1 MGRFINPFTDM
12 GFKRIFGQE
21 VNKNLLIDFLNDL
34 LEGEKRI
41 INITFLDKEQL
52 GMTADDRSCIYDIY
66 CENENGEKFIVEM
79 QNRGHQNFK
88 ERAIY
93 YLSRSISNQGEK
105 GLKWLF
111 DLKAVY
117 GVFFMNFHL
126 EGQKHKRL
134 RTDVTLWETQTNK
147 PFSDKMR
154 FIFLDLPAFTKDEE
168 TCETDFE
175 RWIYILKNMEILQ
188 RMPFK
193 ARKSVLEELERLSEL
208 AAFSKED
215 RERYDESVKIYRD
228 NLATEQWALEMGEK
242 KGLEK
247 GIQIGREKGIQIGRN
262 EGIQIGRNEG
272 IQIGQEKGT
281 QTERLKNARG
291 MKTAGIAP
299 ELIAQITGLSPEE
312 IQKL

>member
-41 INITFLDKEQL
+41 VNITFLDKEQL
-52 GMTADDRSCIYDIY
+52 ATAADDRSCIYDIY
-66 CENENGEKFIVEM
+66 CENENGERFIVEM
-79 QNRGHQNFK
+79 QNRGHRNFK

-93 YLSRSISNQGEK
+93 YLSRTIANQGRK
-105 GLKWLF
+105 GPDWMF

-126 EGQKHKRL
+126 ESRQTRF
-134 RTDVTLWETQTNK
+134 RTDVSLCDLRTNE

-175 RWIYILKNMEILQ
+175 RWIYVLKNMEILQ

-193 ARKSVLEELERLSEL
+193 ARKSVFEELEKIADISAL
-208 AAFSKED
+208 SKED
-215 RERYDESVKIYRD
+215 QEKYEHIIKVYRD
-228 NLATEQWALEMGEK
+228 NLATEQWALETGEK
-242 KGLEK
+242 KGHEK
-247 GIQIGREKGIQIGRN
+247 GLQEGIQIGRE
-262 EGIQIGRNEG
+262 EG
-272 IQIGQEKGT
+272 
-281 QTERLKNARG
+281 LLDAARG
-291 MKTAGIAP
+291 MKTKGYPLEDIV
-299 ELIAQITGLSPEE
+299 QITGLSPKE
-312 IQKL
+312 IQAL

>member
-52 GMTADDRSCIYDIY
+52 GTTADDRSCIYDIY
-66 CENENGEKFIVEM
+66 CENENGERFIVEI
-79 QNRGHQNFK
+79 QNRGHRNFK

-93 YLSRSISNQGEK
+93 YLSRTIANQGQK
-105 GLKWLF
+105 GPSWMF

-126 EGQKHKRL
+126 DRRRQARF
-134 RTDVTLWETQTNK
+134 RTDVSLRDMRTNE

-175 RWIYILKNMEILQ
+175 RWIYVLKNMEILQ

-193 ARKSVLEELERLSEL
+193 ARKSVFEELEKIADISAL
-208 AAFSKED
+208 SKED
-215 RERYDESVKIYRD
+215 QEKYEHIIKVYRD
-228 NLATEQWALEMGEK
+228 NLVTEQWAIEQGFK
-242 KGLEK
+242 KGHEK
-247 GIQIGREKGIQIGRN
+247 GIEKGIEI
-262 EGIQIGRNEG
+262 
-272 IQIGQEKGT
+272 
-281 QTERLKNARG
+281 ERLKNARG
-291 MKTAGIAP
+291 MKAAGIAP

-312 IQKL
+312 IQEL

>member
-52 GMTADDRSCIYDIY
+52 GTTADDRSCIYDIY
-66 CENENGEKFIVEM
+66 CENENGERFIVEI
-79 QNRGHQNFK
+79 QNRGHRNFK

-93 YLSRSISNQGEK
+93 YLSRTIANQGQK
-105 GLKWLF
+105 GPSWMF

-126 EGQKHKRL
+126 DGRRQARF
-134 RTDVTLWETQTNK
+134 RTDVSLRDMRTNE

-175 RWIYILKNMEILQ
+175 RWIYVLKNMEILQ

-193 ARKSVLEELERLSEL
+193 ARKSVFEELEKIADISAL
-208 AAFSKED
+208 SKED
-215 RERYDESVKIYRD
+215 QEKYEHIIKVYRD
-228 NLATEQWALEMGEK
+228 KRKELR
-242 KGLEK
+242 KGLRSNGSK
-247 GIQIGREKGIQIGRN
+247 MPV
-262 EGIQIGRNEG
+262 
-272 IQIGQEKGT
+272 
-281 QTERLKNARG
+281 A
-291 MKTAGIAP
+291 
-299 ELIAQITGLSPEE
+299 
-312 IQKL
+312 

>member
-21 VNKNLLIDFLNDL
+21 VNKNLLIDFLNNL

-41 INITFLDKEQL
+41 IDITFLDKEQL
-52 GMTADDRSCIYDIY
+52 ATAADDRSCIYDIY
-66 CENENGEKFIVEM
+66 CENENGERFIVEM
-79 QNRGHQNFK
+79 QNRGHRNFK

-93 YLSRSISNQGEK
+93 YLSRTIANQGRK
-105 GLKWLF
+105 GPDWMF

-126 EGQKHKRL
+126 ESRQTKF
-134 RTDVTLWETQTNK
+134 RTDVSLRDMRTNE

-175 RWIYILKNMEILQ
+175 RWIYVLKNMEILQ

-193 ARKSVLEELERLSEL
+193 ARKSVFEELEKIADISAL
-208 AAFSKED
+208 SKED
-215 RERYDESVKIYRD
+215 QEKYEHIIKVYRD
-228 NLATEQWALEMGEK
+228 NLVTEQWAIE

-247 GIQIGREKGIQIGRN
+247 GRK
-262 EGIQIGRNEG
+262 EGIEI
-272 IQIGQEKGT
+272 
-281 QTERLKNARG
+281 ERLKNARG
-291 MKTAGIAP
+291 MKAKGYP
-299 ELIAQITGLSPEE
+299 LEDIAQITGLSVEE

>member
-41 INITFLDKEQL
+41 IDITFLDKEQL
-52 GMTADDRSCIYDIY
+52 GTSVDDRSCIYDIY
-66 CENENGEKFIVEM
+66 CENENGERFIVGI
-79 QNRGHQNFK
+79 QNRGHRNFK

-93 YLSRSISNQGEK
+93 YLSRAIANQGQK
-105 GLKWLF
+105 GPSWIF

-126 EGQKHKRL
+126 DGRRQARF
-134 RTDVTLWETQTNK
+134 RTDIDLRDMRTNE

-168 TCETDFE
+168 RCETDFE
-175 RWIYILKNMEILQ
+175 RWIYVLKNMEILQ

-193 ARKSVLEELERLSEL
+193 ARKSVFEELEKIADISAL
-208 AAFSKED
+208 SKED
-215 RERYDESVKIYRD
+215 QEKYEEIIKVYRD
-228 NLATEQWALEMGEK
+228 NLVTEQWAI
-242 KGLEK
+242 EK
-247 GIQIGREKGIQIGRN
+247 GHK
-262 EGIQIGRNEG
+262 EGILLTARNMKN
-272 IQIGQEKGT
+272 KGYSL
-281 QTERLKNARG
+281 ED
-291 MKTAGIAP
+291 
-299 ELIAQITGLSPEE
+299 IAQITGLTLEE
-312 IQKL
+312 IYKL

>member
-21 VNKNLLIDFLNDL
+21 VSKNLLIDFLNDL

-41 INITFLDKEQL
+41 VNITFLDKEQP
-52 GMTADDRSCIYDIY
+52 GITVDDRSCIYDIY

-93 YLSRSISNQGEK
+93 YLSKSISNQGEK
-105 GLKWLF
+105 GGKWLF

-126 EGQKHKRL
+126 ESRQTRF
-134 RTDVTLWETQTNK
+134 RTDVSLCDLRTNE

-168 TCETDFE
+168 SCETDFE

-262 EGIQIGRNEG
+262 EGIQIGREEG

-299 ELIAQITGLSPEE
+299 ELIARITGLSMEE

>member
-41 INITFLDKEQL
+41 VNITFLDKEQL
-52 GMTADDRSCIYDIY
+52 GTAADDRSCIYDIY
-66 CENENGEKFIVEM
+66 CENENGERFIVEM
-79 QNRGHQNFK
+79 QNRGHRNFK

-93 YLSRSISNQGEK
+93 YLSRTIANQGRK
-105 GLKWLF
+105 GPDWLF

-126 EGQKHKRL
+126 ESRQTRF
-134 RTDVTLWETQTNK
+134 RTDVSLCDLRTNE

-168 TCETDFE
+168 RCETDFE
-175 RWIYILKNMEILQ
+175 RWIYVLKNMEILQ

-193 ARKSVLEELERLSEL
+193 ARKSVFEELEKIADISAL
-208 AAFSKED
+208 SKED
-215 RERYDESVKIYRD
+215 QEKYEHIIKVYRD
-228 NLATEQWALEMGEK
+228 NLATEQWALETGEK
-242 KGLEK
+242 KGHEK
-247 GIQIGREKGIQIGRN
+247 GLQEGIQIGRE
-262 EGIQIGRNEG
+262 EG
-272 IQIGQEKGT
+272 
-281 QTERLKNARG
+281 LLDAARG
-291 MKTAGIAP
+291 MKAKGYPLEDIV
-299 ELIAQITGLSPEE
+299 QITGLSPKE
-312 IQKL
+312 IQTL

>member
-41 INITFLDKEQL
+41 VNITFLDKEQL
-52 GMTADDRSCIYDIY
+52 ATAADDRSCIYDIY
-66 CENENGEKFIVEM
+66 CENENGERFIVEI
-79 QNRGHQNFK
+79 QNRGHRNFK

-93 YLSRSISNQGEK
+93 YLSRAIANQGQK
-105 GLKWLF
+105 GPSWMF

-126 EGQKHKRL
+126 DGRRQARF
-134 RTDVTLWETQTNK
+134 RTDIDLRDMRTNE

-175 RWIYILKNMEILQ
+175 RWIYVLKNMEILQ

-193 ARKSVLEELERLSEL
+193 ARKSVFEELEKIADISAL
-208 AAFSKED
+208 SKED
-215 RERYDESVKIYRD
+215 QEKYEHIIKVYRD
-228 NLATEQWALEMGEK
+228 NLVTEQWAIEQGFK
-242 KGLEK
+242 KGHEK
-247 GIQIGREKGIQIGRN
+247 GHEKGLQEGIQIGRE
-262 EGIQIGRNEG
+262 EG
-272 IQIGQEKGT
+272 
-281 QTERLKNARG
+281 LLDAARG
-291 MKTAGIAP
+291 MKTKGYPLEDIV
-299 ELIAQITGLSPEE
+299 QITGLSPKE
-312 IQKL
+312 IQAL

>member
-1 MGRFINPFTDM
+1 M

-41 INITFLDKEQL
+41 VNITFLDKEQL
-52 GMTADDRSCIYDIY
+52 ATAADDRSCIYDIY
-66 CENENGEKFIVEM
+66 CENENGERFIVEM
-79 QNRGHQNFK
+79 QNRGHRNFK

-93 YLSRSISNQGEK
+93 YLSRTIANQGRK
-105 GLKWLF
+105 GPDWMF

-126 EGQKHKRL
+126 ESRQTRF
-134 RTDVTLWETQTNK
+134 RTDVSLCDLRTNE

-175 RWIYILKNMEILQ
+175 RWIYVLKNMEILQ

-193 ARKSVLEELERLSEL
+193 ARKSVFEELEKIADISAL
-208 AAFSKED
+208 SKED
-215 RERYDESVKIYRD
+215 QEKYEHIIKVYRD
-228 NLATEQWALEMGEK
+228 NLATEQWALETGEK
-242 KGLEK
+242 KGHEK
-247 GIQIGREKGIQIGRN
+247 GLQEGIQIGRE
-262 EGIQIGRNEG
+262 EG
-272 IQIGQEKGT
+272 
-281 QTERLKNARG
+281 LLDAARG
-291 MKTAGIAP
+291 MKTKGYPLEDIV
-299 ELIAQITGLSPEE
+299 QITGLSPKE
-312 IQKL
+312 IQAL

>member
-1 MGRFINPFTDM
+1 M
-12 GFKRIFGQE
+12 
-21 VNKNLLIDFLNDL
+21 
-34 LEGEKRI
+34 
-41 INITFLDKEQL
+41 
-52 GMTADDRSCIYDIY
+52 
-66 CENENGEKFIVEM
+66 
-79 QNRGHQNFK
+79 
-88 ERAIY
+88 
-93 YLSRSISNQGEK
+93 LSSS
-105 GLKWLF
+105 
-111 DLKAVY
+111 
-117 GVFFMNFHL
+117 
-126 EGQKHKRL
+126 
-134 RTDVTLWETQTNK
+134 TVTLWETQTNK

-247 GIQIGREKGIQIGRN
+247 GLQEGILIGRE
-262 EGIQIGRNEG
+262 EG
-272 IQIGQEKGT
+272 IQIGQKRGIQIGQKRGIQIGREEGM
-281 QTERLKNARG
+281 LDAARG
-291 MKTAGIAP
+291 MKTKGYP
-299 ELIAQITGLSPEE
+299 LEDIAQITGLSMEE

>member
-41 INITFLDKEQL
+41 IDITFLDKEQL
-52 GMTADDRSCIYDIY
+52 ATAADDRSCIYDIY
-66 CENENGEKFIVEM
+66 CENENGERFIVEM
-79 QNRGHQNFK
+79 QNRGHRNFK

-93 YLSRSISNQGEK
+93 YLSRTIANQGRK
-105 GLKWLF
+105 GPDWMF

-126 EGQKHKRL
+126 ESRQTKF
-134 RTDVTLWETQTNK
+134 RTDVSLRDMRTNE

-175 RWIYILKNMEILQ
+175 RWIYVLKNMEILQ

-193 ARKSVLEELERLSEL
+193 ARKSVFEELEKIADISAL
-208 AAFSKED
+208 SKED
-215 RERYDESVKIYRD
+215 QEKYEHIIKVYRD
-228 NLATEQWALEMGEK
+228 NLVTEQWAIE

-247 GIQIGREKGIQIGRN
+247 GRK
-262 EGIQIGRNEG
+262 EGIEI
-272 IQIGQEKGT
+272 
-281 QTERLKNARG
+281 ERLKNARG
-291 MKTAGIAP
+291 MKAKGYP
-299 ELIAQITGLSPEE
+299 LEDIAQITGLSVEE

>member
-21 VNKNLLIDFLNDL
+21 VNKDLLIDFLNDL

-41 INITFLDKEQL
+41 VNITFLDKEQL
-52 GMTADDRSCIYDIY
+52 GTAADDRSCIYDIY
-66 CENENGEKFIVEM
+66 CENENGERFIVEI
-79 QNRGHQNFK
+79 QNRGHRNFK

-93 YLSRSISNQGEK
+93 YLSRAIANQGQK
-105 GLKWLF
+105 GPSWMF

-126 EGQKHKRL
+126 DGRRQVRF
-134 RTDVTLWETQTNK
+134 RTDVSLRDMRTNE

-175 RWIYILKNMEILQ
+175 RWIYVLKNMEILQ

-193 ARKSVLEELERLSEL
+193 ARKSVFEELEKIADISAL
-208 AAFSKED
+208 SKED
-215 RERYDESVKIYRD
+215 QEKYEHIIKVYRD
-228 NLATEQWALEMGEK
+228 NLVTEQWAIEQGFK
-242 KGLEK
+242 KGHEK
-247 GIQIGREKGIQIGRN
+247 GHEKGLQEGIQIGRE
-262 EGIQIGRNEG
+262 EG
-272 IQIGQEKGT
+272 
-281 QTERLKNARG
+281 LLDAARG
-291 MKTAGIAP
+291 MKAKGYP
-299 ELIAQITGLSPEE
+299 LEDIAQITGLSPKE
-312 IQKL
+312 IQAL

>member
-21 VNKNLLIDFLNDL
+21 VNKDLLIDFLNDL

-41 INITFLDKEQL
+41 VNITFLDKEQL
-52 GMTADDRSCIYDIY
+52 GTAADDRSCIYDIY
-66 CENENGEKFIVEM
+66 CENENGERFIVEI
-79 QNRGHQNFK
+79 QNRGHRNFK

-93 YLSRSISNQGEK
+93 YLSRAIANQGQK
-105 GLKWLF
+105 GPSWMF

-126 EGQKHKRL
+126 ESRQTRF
-134 RTDVTLWETQTNK
+134 RTDVSLRDMRTNE

-175 RWIYILKNMEILQ
+175 RWIYVLKNMEILQ

-193 ARKSVLEELERLSEL
+193 ARKSVFEELEKIADISAL
-208 AAFSKED
+208 SKED
-215 RERYDESVKIYRD
+215 QEKYEHIIKVYRD
-228 NLATEQWALEMGEK
+228 NLVTEQWAIEQGFK
-242 KGLEK
+242 KGHEK
-247 GIQIGREKGIQIGRN
+247 GHEKGLQEGIQIGRE
-262 EGIQIGRNEG
+262 EG
-272 IQIGQEKGT
+272 
-281 QTERLKNARG
+281 LLDAARG
-291 MKTAGIAP
+291 MKAKGYPLEDIV
-299 ELIAQITGLSPEE
+299 QITGLSPKE
-312 IQKL
+312 IQAL

>member
-21 VNKNLLIDFLNDL
+21 VSKNLLIDFLNDL

-41 INITFLDKEQL
+41 VNITFLDKEQL
-52 GMTADDRSCIYDIY
+52 ATAADDRSCIYDIY
-66 CENENGEKFIVEM
+66 CENENGERFIVEM
-79 QNRGHQNFK
+79 QNRGHRNFK

-93 YLSRSISNQGEK
+93 YLSRTIANQGRK
-105 GLKWLF
+105 GPDWMF

-126 EGQKHKRL
+126 ESRQTRF
-134 RTDVTLWETQTNK
+134 RTDVSLCDLRTNE

-175 RWIYILKNMEILQ
+175 RWIYVLKNMEILQ

-193 ARKSVLEELERLSEL
+193 ARKSVFEELEKIADISAL
-208 AAFSKED
+208 SKED
-215 RERYDESVKIYRD
+215 QEKYEHIIKVYRD
-228 NLATEQWALEMGEK
+228 NLATEQWALETGEK
-242 KGLEK
+242 KGHEK
-247 GIQIGREKGIQIGRN
+247 GLQEGIQIGRE
-262 EGIQIGRNEG
+262 EG
-272 IQIGQEKGT
+272 
-281 QTERLKNARG
+281 LLDAARG
-291 MKTAGIAP
+291 MKAKGYPLEDIV
-299 ELIAQITGLSPEE
+299 QITGLSPKE
-312 IQKL
+312 IQAL

>member
-52 GMTADDRSCIYDIY
+52 GTAADDRSCIYDIY
-66 CENENGEKFIVEM
+66 CENENGERFIVEM
-79 QNRGHQNFK
+79 QNRGHRNFK

-93 YLSRSISNQGEK
+93 YLSRTIANQGRK
-105 GLKWLF
+105 GPDWLF

-126 EGQKHKRL
+126 DGRRQVRF
-134 RTDVTLWETQTNK
+134 RTDVSLRDMRTNE

-168 TCETDFE
+168 RCETDFE
-175 RWIYILKNMEILQ
+175 RWIYVLKNMEILQ

-193 ARKSVLEELERLSEL
+193 ARKSVFEELEKIADISAL
-208 AAFSKED
+208 SKED
-215 RERYDESVKIYRD
+215 QEKYEHIIKVYRD
-228 NLATEQWALEMGEK
+228 NLATEQWALETGEK
-242 KGLEK
+242 KGHEK
-247 GIQIGREKGIQIGRN
+247 GLQEGIQIGRE
-262 EGIQIGRNEG
+262 EGIQIGREEG
-272 IQIGQEKGT
+272 
-281 QTERLKNARG
+281 LLDAARG
-291 MKTAGIAP
+291 MKAKGYPLEDIV
-299 ELIAQITGLSPEE
+299 QITGLSPKE
-312 IQKL
+312 IQAL

>member
-52 GMTADDRSCIYDIY
+52 GTTADDRSCIYDIY
-66 CENENGEKFIVEM
+66 CENENGERFIVEI
-79 QNRGHQNFK
+79 QNRGHRNFK

-93 YLSRSISNQGEK
+93 YLSRAIANQGQK
-105 GLKWLF
+105 GPSWMF

-126 EGQKHKRL
+126 DRRRQARF
-134 RTDVTLWETQTNK
+134 RTDVSLRDMRTNE

-168 TCETDFE
+168 RCETDFE
-175 RWIYILKNMEILQ
+175 RWIYVLKNMEILQ

-193 ARKSVLEELERLSEL
+193 ARKSVFEELEKIADISAL
-208 AAFSKED
+208 SKED
-215 RERYDESVKIYRD
+215 QEKYEHIIKVYRD
-228 NLATEQWALEMGEK
+228 NLVTEQWAIEQGFKKGHE

-247 GIQIGREKGIQIGRN
+247 GLEKGRK
-262 EGIQIGRNEG
+262 EGILLTARNMKN
-272 IQIGQEKGT
+272 KGYSL
-281 QTERLKNARG
+281 ED
-291 MKTAGIAP
+291 
-299 ELIAQITGLSPEE
+299 IAQITGLTLEE
-312 IQKL
+312 IYKL

>member
-41 INITFLDKEQL
+41 IDITFLDKEQL
-52 GMTADDRSCIYDIY
+52 GTSVDDRSCIYDIY
-66 CENENGEKFIVEM
+66 CENENGERFIVEI
-79 QNRGHQNFK
+79 QNRGHRNFK

-93 YLSRSISNQGEK
+93 YLSRAIANHGQK
-105 GLKWLF
+105 GPSWMF

-126 EGQKHKRL
+126 DGRRQARF
-134 RTDVTLWETQTNK
+134 RTDIDLRDMKTNE

-168 TCETDFE
+168 RCETDFE
-175 RWIYILKNMEILQ
+175 RWIYVLKNMEILQ

-193 ARKSVLEELERLSEL
+193 ARKSVFEELEKIADISAL
-208 AAFSKED
+208 SKED
-215 RERYDESVKIYRD
+215 QEKYEEIIKVYRD
-228 NLATEQWALEMGEK
+228 NLVTEQWAI
-242 KGLEK
+242 EK
-247 GIQIGREKGIQIGRN
+247 GHK
-262 EGIQIGRNEG
+262 EGILLTARNMKN
-272 IQIGQEKGT
+272 KGYSS
-281 QTERLKNARG
+281 ED
-291 MKTAGIAP
+291 
-299 ELIAQITGLSPEE
+299 IAQITGLTLEE
-312 IQKL
+312 IYKL

>member
-21 VNKNLLIDFLNDL
+21 VNKNLLIDFLNNL

-41 INITFLDKEQL
+41 IDITFLDKEQL
-52 GMTADDRSCIYDIY
+52 ATAADDRSCIYDIY
-66 CENENGEKFIVEM
+66 CENENGERFIVEM
-79 QNRGHQNFK
+79 QNRGHRNFK

-93 YLSRSISNQGEK
+93 YLSRTIANQGRK
-105 GLKWLF
+105 GPDWMF

-126 EGQKHKRL
+126 ESRQTKF
-134 RTDVTLWETQTNK
+134 RTDVSLRDMRTNE

-175 RWIYILKNMEILQ
+175 RWIYVLKNMEILQ

-193 ARKSVLEELERLSEL
+193 ARKSVFEELEKIADISAL
-208 AAFSKED
+208 SKED
-215 RERYDESVKIYRD
+215 QEKYEHIIKVYRD
-228 NLATEQWALEMGEK
+228 NLVTEQWAIE

-247 GIQIGREKGIQIGRN
+247 GLKKGLEEGRK
-262 EGIQIGRNEG
+262 EGIEI
-272 IQIGQEKGT
+272 
-281 QTERLKNARG
+281 ERLKNARG
-291 MKTAGIAP
+291 MKAKGYP
-299 ELIAQITGLSPEE
+299 LEDIAQITGLSVEE